1 MTDRDDPTEESAA
14 DDTEEPVDDELN
26 EDPVPERDGG
36 SHLDD
41 VQDGAGCTEIWEHL
55 SEDRDD

>member
-26 EDPVPERDGG
+26 EGPVRERGG
-36 SHLDD
+36 GDHLDD